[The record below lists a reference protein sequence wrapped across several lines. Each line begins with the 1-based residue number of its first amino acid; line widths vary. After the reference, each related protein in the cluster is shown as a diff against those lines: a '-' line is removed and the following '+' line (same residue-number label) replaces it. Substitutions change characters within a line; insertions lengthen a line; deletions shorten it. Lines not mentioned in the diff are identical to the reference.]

1 MLTSAP
7 GTLEPE
13 HHPPC
18 NVRIQGMTS
27 KRSSF
32 LRDLEAGPLLDLV
45 LLMSVTSVLA
55 IRFYLHVS
63 GYPQVGGDALH
74 IAHML
79 WGGLFMLASVV
90 MLLAFLD
97 RDARRVAAVLGGIGF
112 GTFIDEVGKFITHDN
127 DYFYQPAVSVIY
139 VVFVLIYLGVRAL
152 QGRLAASGAEYLAN
166 ALHTAGELAAD
177 DLDRRERDRAVAYL
191 DASGDRGA
199 LATSLREA
207 LRAADLVADRRDG
220 PLRRI
225 ALQLV
230 GWYRQ
235 VATRPWFGWA
245 LVTFF
250 AVQLAFRL
258 LHLAMAARWLAP
270 TAAPTLTIPLVS
282 TLPADPEDFAVAHWL
297 QLGSS
302 GLAAVFVSLGMAQI
316 FRDRLRALRMFQRAT
331 VVTLCLTQVFV
342 FYRVEWLGLVELTGN
357 LLIFAGLRFAIGRER

>member
-1 MLTSAP
+1 
-7 GTLEPE
+7 
-13 HHPPC
+13 
-18 NVRIQGMTS
+18 MTS
-27 KRSSF
+27 RRSIF

-55 IRFYLHVS
+55 IRFYLHVT

-90 MLLAFLD
+90 MFLAFLD
-97 RDARRVAAVLGGIGF
+97 RSARRVAAILGGIGF

-139 VVFVLIYLGVRAL
+139 VVFVLVYLGGRAL
-152 QGRLAASGAEYLAN
+152 QGRQQASRTEYLAN

-177 DLDRRERDRAVAYL
+177 DLDRQERDRALAYL
-191 DASGDRGA
+191 EASGDRGA
-199 LATSLREA
+199 LATGLREA
-207 LRAADLVADRRDG
+207 LLAADLVADRRSG
-220 PLRRI
+220 PLRRLV
-225 ALQLV
+225 LQLI
-230 GWYRQ
+230 GWYRR
-235 VATRPWFGWA
+235 VAAQPWFGWA

-250 AVQLAFRL
+250 AVQLVLRL
-258 LHLAMAARWLAP
+258 LHLAMAAGWLAP
-270 TAAPTLTIPLVS
+270 AAAPTLTIPLVS
-282 TLPADPEDFAVAHWL
+282 SMPSDPEDFAVAHWL

-302 GLAAVFVSLGMAQI
+302 GLAAVFVVLGMAQI

-342 FYRVEWLGLVELTGN
+342 FYRVEWLGLAELTGN
-357 LLIFAGLRFAIGRER
+357 LLIFAALRFAIGRER